1 MNRLLPLALV
11 LLSLGAFPA
20 HAQPDTTETTHFLFK
35 APRDLTGLFAA
46 RLRFE
51 WAGENTCSGVLAA
64 SGPRVSPNHVYYW
77 SEWKSATT
85 FDWTSLYR
93 ASNLQIHGA
102 GAIDTRSLDQTSG
115 NWGFAPFF
123 SGKTFTD
130 YLEVTYRAFDVAAWN
145 SSVTDAPVWIE
156 LTCERPFTVAGIE
169 AGTDGRSFTRD
180 SLNEGVGASVQMVQP
195 SATVSVG
202 DKLRHTL
209 DEASVLFSVRSYQGQ
224 NGTAIGRLTL
234 QHPQGTE
241 SWEPSGNPFYT
252 DEIINFSGIAG
263 AYDVTLD
270 RVGAATA
277 DSFLGSLVG
286 LDAVDCLDQAI
297 GLACPESSD

>member
-1 MNRLLPLALV
+1 MFLLALV
-11 LLSLGAFPA
+11 LLSVGAVPA
-20 HAQPDTTETTHFLFK
+20 HAQPDATETTHFFFK
-35 APRDLTGLFAA
+35 APRDITGLFAA

-51 WAGENTCSGVLAA
+51 WGGENTCSGVLAA
-64 SGPRVSPNHVYYW
+64 SGPRVSINPVYYW

-93 ASNLQIHGA
+93 ASNLQIHA
-102 GAIDTRSLDQTSG
+102 GGTIDSRSLEQTSG

-180 SLNEGVGASVQMVQP
+180 SLHEGVGASVDYLVLP
-195 SATVSVG
+195 SATVSAG
-202 DKLRHTL
+202 DKLRHTF
-209 DEASVLFSVRSYQGQ
+209 DEASVLFSIYSYQGQ
-224 NGTAIGRLTL
+224 NGTSIGRLTL
-234 QHPQGTE
+234 KHPQGTE

-252 DEIINFSGIAG
+252 DQVINFAGGPG
-263 AYDVTLD
+263 AYELTLD
-270 RVGAATA
+270 RVGAGSV
-277 DSFLGSLVG
+277 DIFLGSLVG
-286 LDAVDCLDQAI
+286 LDAVDCLEQTI
-297 GLACPESSD
+297 GFACPEPSD